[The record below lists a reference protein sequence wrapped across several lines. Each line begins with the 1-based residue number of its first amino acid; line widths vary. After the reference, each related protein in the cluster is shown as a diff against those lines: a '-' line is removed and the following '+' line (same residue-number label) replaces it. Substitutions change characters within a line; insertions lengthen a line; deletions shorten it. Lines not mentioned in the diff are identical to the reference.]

1 MKVLA
6 SSSCLL
12 WSKIFALL
20 ELLLPLC
27 LDPPTPAL
35 SLGQR
40 KTGGGIGSRRGIVVQ
55 LQFCFAGA
63 SCSVCGSPL
72 QVIELLCFDKTWYL
86 LGVMLYITTEW
97 VHWKNAFSLQFRQAR
112 CTCVVHVAQL
122 MSSSALSCSV
132 SCWGALRCCVLF
144 AETDGVKEQ
153 LWAKGTL
160 QSCTGLASHTCLWGE
175 QAQRWYCSIIYPF
188 VLLRA
193 SSNVVWVLFK
203 S

>member
-1 MKVLA
+1 
-6 SSSCLL
+6 
-12 WSKIFALL
+12 
-20 ELLLPLC
+20 
-27 LDPPTPAL
+27 
-35 SLGQR
+35 
-40 KTGGGIGSRRGIVVQ
+40 
-55 LQFCFAGA
+55 
-63 SCSVCGSPL
+63 
-72 QVIELLCFDKTWYL
+72 
-86 LGVMLYITTEW
+86 MLYITTEW

-188 VLLRA
+188 VLSPKRA
-193 SSNVVWVLFK
+193 SSNVVWVLLKSYLNLKLVQCSASTDISCEKPLVIKKTPEIGTNNLLMSFYFTFCLLKSNWPAWFCFK
-203 S
+203 LLFIEI